1 MQKIKL
7 KNSWRVNLN
16 NDSKVTLEFES
27 PTHLMKFINS
37 GESIIKD
44 FDYGYIYIVQ
54 MKKIKHSSLEA
65 IVRKIN
71 LREYNLERLLS

>member
-1 MQKIKL
+1 MQSIRLRKQ
-7 KNSWRVNLN
+7 WRVDLN
-16 NDSKVTLEFES
+16 KDSKVTLEFQNAK
-27 PTHLMKFINS
+27 HLMKFINS
-37 GESIIKD
+37 KQSIIKD
-44 FDYGYIYIVQ
+44 PTYGYIYVVQ

>member
-1 MQKIKL
+1 MQSIRLRKQ
-7 KNSWRVNLN
+7 WRVDLN
-16 NDSKVTLEFES
+16 KDSKVTLEFQNAK
-27 PTHLMKFINS
+27 HLMKFINS

-44 FDYGYIYIVQ
+44 PTYGYIYVVQ

>member
-1 MQKIKL
+1 MQRIRL

-16 NDSKVTLEFES
+16 NDSKVTLEFEN

-44 FDYGYIYIVQ
+44 PTYGYIYVVQ